1 MSLWPPRR
9 PGSVPDRSV
18 SPTEHRRIG
27 AVVPRAETRTARGL
41 DGAADDSDSHAAR
54 SLHASQ
60 RLVAAKQFDIDGL
73 IG

>member
-18 SPTEHRRIG
+18 STAIPRSIG
-27 AVVPRAETRTARGL
+27 TVVPRAETRAEHDL
-41 DGAADDSDSHAAR
+41 DGSDHDRHAAR

-60 RLVAAKQFDIDGL
+60 RLVAAKQFDVDGL